1 MPSPG
6 IPHRPSN
13 RGSAKNPASKPKRLD
28 LGDPLGPYDT
38 NTVREKVRKWQQQGG
53 GVVIAPDVGA
63 SDDGDG
69 DGDGE
74 GDRSS
79 KESGLAAR
87 QKRKDRSG
95 QEGAGKQRMREP
107 EEGEKQKISN
117 RTIGTAPKKR
127 VVSDGHWRKD
137 RIPAE
142 SPSPTKRTSRKHPDA
157 CNRYEETKE
166 KFEKRTEKYG
176 KPTSGDGIKVY
187 AGPLREPK
195 SPGARRSDG
204 SERSNSSTDHKN
216 KYHGRDTKKSPSRHR
231 STRREVKAKYIVNDF
246 PYKSDHSKPNE
257 SSEAASL
264 SGKENRAATPKTKT
278 PPRYMKSTKGGFINQ
293 VVGEPK
299 KKFSKKDLPPVQ
311 QSHGSKVE
319 AWLSRTSDP
328 FVSDHEPYVEIPA
341 PLKSSPRRSDSGNEK
356 DSDPNRHSRLEGHRS
371 STKRKSRTLHRHQE
385 RFSGTDEDDHQKEPS
400 STRNDRTESSP
411 PNLKRSKASRRPESM
426 ENRRMSMLH
435 ESIEE
440 AIQASAVFDRPVSS
454 DGSEG
459 SSAERP
465 PPLTLRRLFPG
476 TGMHRLSTIASVDT
490 LDTATEPSGE
500 PTKNMNKLP
509 AALEHDDVSES
520 ETRDQF
526 DPNSIPGPGA
536 RSLKR
541 KLTTHSDLMSVLSL
555 PAGGSRSIRS
565 ARSIRT
571 NRSRLAT
578 ATVGDIMRE
587 LASDEG
593 KYMREL
599 RTLVGGVIPV
609 LLTSVLS
616 KADSAVAAG
625 LFRPSAKPTDEDS
638 FTRPIVNMGVSL
650 EKLKSIHKRIPLEDP
665 EALLAWA
672 QGAQKVYADYLSA
685 WRLGFQD
692 VVVNLAPPDPDEL
705 SKGPNSDAQSLYAG
719 MSQDEN
725 GDVIDGDGER
735 VDVAYLLK
743 RPLVRLKYLAKTF
756 KGLNYIQSS
765 PKTKEI
771 QDKYQSLVTDAR
783 RRANEERAR
792 LEDEAANAIDTSRAR
807 DIHTL
812 AVLKNVEA
820 KSSRRVRARDFFDLS
835 FLHTTGQQI
844 DCRTELLLR
853 DNATE
858 DGPGGDLF
866 ICEVDSAGRWLLFP
880 PIDHGRVSARNGDSK
895 GEIVIMVR
903 GVPEEGGNWYEL
915 LALKTE
921 DEQIGFEWVQMLG
934 LSPVPPKIN
943 RSMSF
948 VNRAKQKKVHPQ
960 IDLKRSESVV
970 STRSIIPS
978 PTDIGVPIGENALR
992 FKSQI
997 EDDRAA
1003 NAALQVSRDST
1014 SLESS
1019 RNASTVQKTAGY
1031 DPRTPPALDTVV
1043 RTPRCLNEAME
1054 MAGGASPTTLKRS
1067 KAKRRSK
1074 YGPLS
1079 PSSPISSEDARTP
1092 EQDVKPAIASPEPEP
1107 QARKRNS
1114 ELLAR
1119 SVSPELKD
1127 FRAMRRAEKGQI
1139 PIAEVTRLGRR
1150 SVSPVPS
1157 LDLPS
1162 IPRLRKRTPI
1172 ETPPSPP
1179 VHAADSSPVS
1189 SRPKTPKKR
1198 DESAEEPFLRSES
1211 NDHPIYTEDV
1221 PVPPPHRSPSPSRSK
1236 QSSLSAATPTF
1247 SPWARHR
1254 RTSSPLKHE
1263 YEPSTATE
1271 STESTTSTVERHTID
1286 SSSETSDEELE
1297 GNDIV
1302 TPLPPINAQRVNK
1315 VSPPPSAPTLPE
1327 ETLSPS
1333 NSPSQAPYKTVPSQP
1348 SKASKTI
1355 ASIYYWHDKG
1365 SWEALHTDECSIVV
1379 TPGLIEAYE
1388 MGPAHSQP
1396 IPESSE
1402 DSPESD
1408 KGVPQGRPLIALEL
1422 TPLVPIRRGT
1432 ALDISIRSPPTSKS
1446 KLRFSGNNI
1455 MFRSRSPDECDQ
1467 LYNLINQSRINNPTY
1482 IALQNASG
1490 PYSNQPAPLS
1500 RYNSTRSSKG
1510 GGWFSWYGGSS
1521 KSSYRATSAPAPS
1534 VAGVTESSVGTMAS
1548 AFSALKRFGAG
1559 SKMFSIAK
1567 STLTS
1572 RTGSRGGSLYSTSTR
1587 SGSNSFPAGPPNGKG
1602 QEQSKLAAGGIGL
1615 TNAKIRLYC
1624 RESASKWRDMGAA
1637 RLTILPASPAASPP
1651 GTSYKSAR
1659 DSSGALENETGADG
1673 ATATSPPASAAL
1685 HTATLPSRQHEK
1697 RILIHGKAYGQVLL
1711 DVCLGESC
1719 FERVARTGIAVS
1731 VWEDF
1736 QGVAK
1741 EGGVVGG
1748 SFKIYMIQMKSEA
1761 ETAYTFGLGIYKHI

>member
-1 MPSPG
+1 MPYLLMMPSPG

-117 RTIGTAPKKR
+117 RTIGTAPKKTG
-127 VVSDGHWRKD
+127 DMK
-137 RIPAE
+137 
-142 SPSPTKRTSRKHPDA
+142 
-157 CNRYEETKE
+157 ETKE

-264 SGKENRAATPKTKT
+264 S
-278 PPRYMKSTKGGFINQ
+278 GGFINQ

-1127 FRAMRRAEKGQI
+1127 FRAMRRAEKGQR

-1198 DESAEEPFLRSES
+1198 DESAEEPFLR
-1211 NDHPIYTEDV
+1211 NV

-1271 STESTTSTVERHTID
+1271 STESTTST
-1286 SSSETSDEELE
+1286 
-1297 GNDIV
+1297 
-1302 TPLPPINAQRVNK
+1302 NAR
-1315 VSPPPSAPTLPE
+1315 
-1327 ETLSPS
+1327 
-1333 NSPSQAPYKTVPSQP
+1333 
-1348 SKASKTI
+1348 
-1355 ASIYYWHDKG
+1355 
-1365 SWEALHTDECSIVV
+1365 
-1379 TPGLIEAYE
+1379 
-1388 MGPAHSQP
+1388 
-1396 IPESSE
+1396 
-1402 DSPESD
+1402 
-1408 KGVPQGRPLIALEL
+1408 
-1422 TPLVPIRRGT
+1422 
-1432 ALDISIRSPPTSKS
+1432 
-1446 KLRFSGNNI
+1446 
-1455 MFRSRSPDECDQ
+1455 
-1467 LYNLINQSRINNPTY
+1467 
-1482 IALQNASG
+1482 G

-1761 ETAYTFGLGIYKHI
+1761 ETAYTFGLVGKLRY

>member
-1 MPSPG
+1 MPYLLMMPSPG

-476 TGMHRLSTIASVDT
+476 TGMHRLSTIASVDA

-692 VVVNLAPPDPDEL
+692 VV
-705 SKGPNSDAQSLYAG
+705 
-719 MSQDEN
+719 
-725 GDVIDGDGER
+725 
-735 VDVAYLLK
+735 
-743 RPLVRLKYLAKTF
+743 
-756 KGLNYIQSS
+756 
-765 PKTKEI
+765 
-771 QDKYQSLVTDAR
+771 
-783 RRANEERAR
+783 
-792 LEDEAANAIDTSRAR
+792 
-807 DIHTL
+807 
-812 AVLKNVEA
+812 
-820 KSSRRVRARDFFDLS
+820 
-835 FLHTTGQQI
+835 
-844 DCRTELLLR
+844 
-853 DNATE
+853 
-858 DGPGGDLF
+858 
-866 ICEVDSAGRWLLFP
+866 VDSAGRWLLFP

-1127 FRAMRRAEKGQI
+1127 FRAMRRAEKGQR

-1271 STESTTSTVERHTID
+1271 STESTTSTVERYTID

-1615 TNAKIRLYC
+1615 TNTKIRLYC

-1761 ETAYTFGLGIYKHI
+1761 ETAYTFGLVGKLRY